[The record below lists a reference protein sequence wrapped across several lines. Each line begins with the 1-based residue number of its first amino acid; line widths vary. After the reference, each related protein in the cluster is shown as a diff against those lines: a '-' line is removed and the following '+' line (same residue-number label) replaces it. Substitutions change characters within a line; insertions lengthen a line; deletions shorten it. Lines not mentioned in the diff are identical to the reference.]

1 MIWAPKGIFA
11 FFLEEGYAKIIM
23 EGDSF
28 HDVHMKMRGKYLS
41 TDFDVVDEG
50 SGLPRK
56 AGPSINIFGMV
67 PLLWPFHK
75 VYTYEQQWVKFNRGV
90 KQERKEVLDHVM
102 TKPYTYG
109 VESFDAETI
118 GKIPFRLK
126 IAIEAAVTNPYKAI
140 FRISKWNDSMTT
152 WVEGAIRDFVSMFT
166 YEEMQSRT
174 KSSVSLSEELR
185 DYVQL
190 KLKDT
195 LKDYGVVITN
205 LTVID
210 IKCADPE
217 YEEDTKAKTREE
229 RKKEAAI
236 VRAEADAEKEAISR
250 MGSAL
255 MMVAEEIGQTFETL
269 QEELKANPDA
279 LNTKYRKQFKH
290 AMKLVNK
297 NMAIEGKAYFE
308 MKLPKGSGTG
318 GGADYSN
325 MIGAI
330 IAANK
335 ITEQQKTSSASKESE
350 NNSKKSKNKSAMT
363 EKQKEDLLEG
373 SWADKSIFD
382 YDDED

>member
-1 MIWAPKGIFA
+1 
-11 FFLEEGYAKIIM
+11 
-23 EGDSF
+23 
-28 HDVHMKMRGKYLS
+28 
-41 TDFDVVDEG
+41 
-50 SGLPRK
+50 
-56 AGPSINIFGMV
+56 
-67 PLLWPFHK
+67 
-75 VYTYEQQWVKFNRGV
+75 
-90 KQERKEVLDHVM
+90 
-102 TKPYTYG
+102 
-109 VESFDAETI
+109 
-118 GKIPFRLK
+118 
-126 IAIEAAVTNPYKAI
+126 
-140 FRISKWNDSMTT
+140 
-152 WVEGAIRDFVSMFT
+152 
-166 YEEMQSRT
+166 
-174 KSSVSLSEELR
+174 
-185 DYVQL
+185 
-190 KLKDT
+190 
-195 LKDYGVVITN
+195 
-205 LTVID
+205 
-210 IKCADPE
+210 
-217 YEEDTKAKTREE
+217 
-229 RKKEAAI
+229 
-236 VRAEADAEKEAISR
+236 